1 MCWQKFRSVD
11 LAQDGDKRV
20 LNANGEETEAFVDP
34 LRVQYRD
41 ILEVCQTSARREYL
55 ILPYFLEQATE
66 QLTSNEKHD
75 GKMNFEAAPDSQP
88 YGEMNAGKWFKR
100 VARPMV

>member
-1 MCWQKFRSVD
+1 MQKFRSVD

-20 LNANGEETEAFVDP
+20 LDANGEETEAFVDP

-41 ILEVCQTSARREYL
+41 ILEVCQTSARHL
-55 ILPYFLEQATE
+55 HVNPYSLEQATE
-66 QLTSNEKHD
+66 QLTSNEKHE
-75 GKMNFEAAPDSQP
+75 GKINFEAAPDSQP

>member
-1 MCWQKFRSVD
+1 MEISFFTDAVGTIVCSQKFRSVD

-41 ILEVCQTSARREYL
+41 ILEVCLTSATREYL
-55 ILPYFLEQATE
+55 KITLLF
-66 QLTSNEKHD
+66 
-75 GKMNFEAAPDSQP
+75 G
-88 YGEMNAGKWFKR
+88 AGH
-100 VARPMV
+100 

>member
-1 MCWQKFRSVD
+1 LQKFRTVD

-20 LNANGEETEAFVDP
+20 LDANGDETEAFVDP

-41 ILEVCQTSARREYL
+41 IVEVCQTSARHRL
-55 ILPYFLEQATE
+55 KLPCSSEQATE

-88 YGEMNAGKWFKR
+88 YGEMNAGNWFKR

>member
-1 MCWQKFRSVD
+1 
-11 LAQDGDKRV
+11 
-20 LNANGEETEAFVDP
+20 
-34 LRVQYRD
+34 
-41 ILEVCQTSARREYL
+41 
-55 ILPYFLEQATE
+55 LPYSFEQATE

>member
-1 MCWQKFRSVD
+1 MQKFRSVD

-20 LNANGEETEAFVDP
+20 LDANGEETEAFVDP

-41 ILEVCQTSARREYL
+41 ILEVCQMSARHL
-55 ILPYFLEQATE
+55 HVNPYSLEQATE